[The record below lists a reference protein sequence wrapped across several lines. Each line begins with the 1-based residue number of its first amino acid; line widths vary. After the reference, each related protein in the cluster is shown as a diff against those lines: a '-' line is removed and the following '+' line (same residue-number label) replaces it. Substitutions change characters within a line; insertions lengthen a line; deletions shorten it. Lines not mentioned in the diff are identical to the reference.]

1 MRMQEGTL
9 SLMQMAKTSTVCV
22 KHAEAGLPYISVM
35 ADPTFGGSTASYAS
49 LAHIIIAEPGAR
61 IGFAGPLAT
70 ASIKQQL
77 PENFQK
83 AEFLLEHGMIDRI
96 VERSEMR
103 SLLIDLLDFCVA
115 PPQRLPSP

>member
-9 SLMQMAKTSTVCV
+9 SLMQMAKTSSVCV

-49 LAHIIIAEPGAR
+49 LATYHSRGNRVPGSA
-61 IGFAGPLAT
+61 FAGPLAT
-70 ASIKQQL
+70 ASIKTANSL
-77 PENFQK
+77 KNFQK

-96 VERSEMR
+96 VQRSEMR
-103 SLLIDLLDFCVA
+103 SLLIDLLDFCVD
-115 PPQRLPSP
+115 LP